1 MLVLQAGAKLGILDW
16 GPRLNHHIDL
26 QFKKKKC
33 THTHICM
40 YVCLCVLVYKKLNF
54 LLLD

>member
-26 QFKKKKC
+26 QFKKKSA
-33 THTHICM
+33 HIHIYVCM
-40 YVCLCVLVYKKLNF
+40 YVFVY
-54 LLLD
+54 